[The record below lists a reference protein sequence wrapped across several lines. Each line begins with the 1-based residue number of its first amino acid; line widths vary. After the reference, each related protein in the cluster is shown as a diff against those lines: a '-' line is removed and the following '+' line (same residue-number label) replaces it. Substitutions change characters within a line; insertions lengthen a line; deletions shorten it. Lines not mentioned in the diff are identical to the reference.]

1 MNSFAR
7 LFKRRQLYEDLSE
20 EIREYLEE
28 KTSELINDGMSAEEA
43 ALAARREFGNV
54 TVIEERGRETWHW
67 LSLEALLADV
77 GHAVRSLRKSPGFTS
92 VVLLTLALGIGANS
106 AIFSLVNAVLLRS
119 LPFAEPDRLLTLSQD
134 NYYPQGGFVAMKS
147 NLKTM
152 DVAAYLEGW
161 GDARVDF
168 NLTGEGEPERLYGS
182 AVSAEFFSLLGVT
195 PERGRVFAS
204 GEDQPGKNMEVV
216 LSHALWEHKFKGDPN
231 AIGRRIML
239 AGASY
244 EIVGVMP
251 AQFQFPSS
259 KTEVWVPLSL
269 DPRATTYWDGPW
281 VPVIGR
287 LRSGVSIESA
297 RAELDVFQQ
306 RLLPMMPFKLP
317 SNTWKTD
324 SVFPLRQQIVGDL
337 RSKLL
342 IILGATAL
350 VLLIACANVANLL
363 LARAT
368 TRQREMAVRASLGA
382 GRWRICRQLLTE
394 SVLLGIAGS
403 VAGLALA
410 YIGIAGLKAML
421 TAEDIPRLAS
431 VSIDLRV
438 LLFTATIGVLTGV
451 MFGLAPALHLS
462 KLDLSQSLKTRSKN
476 VAASGHRLRTS
487 LAVSEIALAVVL
499 VIGAGLLIRS
509 LWQLLHVNPGF
520 SAESVVTARVTPD
533 QSFCDDFSRCQ
544 SFYSTLVDR
553 MRASPGVHGAAL
565 VNALPLNG
573 RVGFI
578 AANFEGHPEN
588 NGQEVEPLVFDSV
601 ITPGYLSVMQISL
614 LEGRG
619 FSDSDARA
627 QAEPVALITASTA
640 RKYWPGQDPI
650 GMHVKPAWENQWRR
664 IVGVVG
670 DVREDSLSSTLPS
683 WISGAI
689 YEPHSAHAVLINR
702 RPATE
707 MTLVLR
713 GTTDAKSLGEAL
725 RETVA
730 DLNPEVPVTE
740 VQTLRGVI
748 NKSLSVPRSIMSL
761 FAVFAALAVGLGAV
775 GVYGVISYSVA
786 MRTPEIGV
794 RIALGAQR
802 RDVQRLVLGQGARI
816 AAIGVA
822 LGVAGALVTTRLMTA
837 MLYGVTATDPA
848 TFGAVTILLTFIA
861 VAACYIP
868 ARRAARLDPL
878 VALRYE

>member
-1 MNSFAR
+1 MNLIAQ
-7 LFKRRQLYEDLSE
+7 LFKRRRLYEDLSE
-20 EIREYLEE
+20 EIREHLEE
-28 KTSELINDGMSAEEA
+28 KTSEFIDNGMSAEQA
-43 ALAARREFGNV
+43 ALVARREFGNV
-54 TVIEERGRETWHW
+54 TVIEERGREIWHW
-67 LSLEALLADV
+67 VSLEALLADV
-77 GHAVRSLRKSPGFTS
+77 RYALRSMRKSPGFTS
-92 VVLLTLALGIGANS
+92 VVILTLALGIGANS

-119 LPFAEPDRLLTLSQD
+119 LPFAQPDRLVTLSQD

-147 NLKTM
+147 TLQTM

-168 NLTGEGEPERLYGS
+168 NLTGEGEPQRLYGS

-216 LSHALWEHKFKGDPN
+216 LSHSLWEHKFKADPN
-231 AIGRRIML
+231 VIGRRIML
-239 AGASY
+239 AGGSY
-244 EIVGVMP
+244 EIVAVMP

-269 DPRATTYWDGPW
+269 DPRASSYWDGPW

-287 LRSGVSIESA
+287 LRSGVSIERA

-306 RLLPMMPFKLP
+306 RLLLLLPFKLP
-317 SNTWKTD
+317 LNTWKTD
-324 SVFPLRQQIVGDL
+324 GVVPLQQQIVGDV

-342 IILGATAL
+342 ILLGATAL

-368 TRQREMAVRASLGA
+368 TRQREMAVRVSLGA
-382 GRWRICRQLLTE
+382 GRWRVSRQLLTE

-403 VAGLALA
+403 AAGLALA
-410 YIGIAGLKAML
+410 HIGIAGLKAML
-421 TAEDIPRLAS
+421 SAEDIPRLAS

-451 MFGLAPALHLS
+451 LFGLAPALQLS
-462 KLDLSQSLKTRSKN
+462 KVDLSQSLKTGSKN
-476 VAASGHRLRTS
+476 VAASSHRLRTS
-487 LAVSEIALAVVL
+487 LATSEIALAVVL
-499 VIGAGLLIRS
+499 VTAAGLMIRS

-520 SAESVVTARVTPD
+520 SPESVVSARVAPD

-553 MRASPGVHGAAL
+553 MRALPGVHGAAL

-588 NGQEVEPLVFDSV
+588 RGQEVEPLLFDSV
-601 ITPGYLSVMQISL
+601 ITPDYLSVMQISL

-619 FSDSDARA
+619 FVDSDTRE
-627 QAEPVALITASTA
+627 QAEPVALIAASTA
-640 RKYWPGQDPI
+640 RKFWPGQDPI
-650 GMHVKPAWENQWRR
+650 GKHVKPAWEKQWRR
-664 IVGVVG
+664 IVGVVA
-670 DVREDSLSSTLPS
+670 DVHEDSLSSTLPS
-683 WISGAI
+683 WINGAI
-689 YEPHSAHAVLINR
+689 YEPYSAHAVLINR

-707 MTLVLR
+707 MTMVIR
-713 GTTDAKSLGEAL
+713 GTTNATSLGEAL
-725 RETVA
+725 REIVA
-730 DLNPEVPVTE
+730 NLNPEVPVTE

-748 NKSLSVPRSIMSL
+748 SKSLSVPRSIMSL
-761 FAVFAALAVGLGAV
+761 FAVFAALAVVLGAV

-786 MRTPEIGV
+786 MRTREIGI

-802 RDVQRLVLGQGARI
+802 RDVQRLLLGEGGRI
-816 AAIGVA
+816 AA
-822 LGVAGALVTTRLMTA
+822 LGVSLGLAVAFAVTRLMTTL
-837 MLYGVTATDPA
+837 LYGVTATDPT
-848 TFGAVTILLTFIA
+848 TFAAVTILLIFLA
-861 VAACYIP
+861 LAGCYVP

>member
-1 MNSFAR
+1 
-7 LFKRRQLYEDLSE
+7 
-20 EIREYLEE
+20 
-28 KTSELINDGMSAEEA
+28 
-43 ALAARREFGNV
+43 
-54 TVIEERGRETWHW
+54 
-67 LSLEALLADV
+67 
-77 GHAVRSLRKSPGFTS
+77 
-92 VVLLTLALGIGANS
+92 
-106 AIFSLVNAVLLRS
+106 
-119 LPFAEPDRLLTLSQD
+119 
-134 NYYPQGGFVAMKS
+134 
-147 NLKTM
+147 
-152 DVAAYLEGW
+152 
-161 GDARVDF
+161 
-168 NLTGEGEPERLYGS
+168 
-182 AVSAEFFSLLGVT
+182 
-195 PERGRVFAS
+195 
-204 GEDQPGKNMEVV
+204 
-216 LSHALWEHKFKGDPN
+216 
-231 AIGRRIML
+231 
-239 AGASY
+239 
-244 EIVGVMP
+244 
-251 AQFQFPSS
+251 
-259 KTEVWVPLSL
+259 
-269 DPRATTYWDGPW
+269 
-281 VPVIGR
+281 
-287 LRSGVSIESA
+287 
-297 RAELDVFQQ
+297 
-306 RLLPMMPFKLP
+306 
-317 SNTWKTD
+317 
-324 SVFPLRQQIVGDL
+324 
-337 RSKLL
+337 
-342 IILGATAL
+342 
-350 VLLIACANVANLL
+350 
-363 LARAT
+363 
-368 TRQREMAVRASLGA
+368 
-382 GRWRICRQLLTE
+382 
-394 SVLLGIAGS
+394 
-403 VAGLALA
+403 
-410 YIGIAGLKAML
+410 
-421 TAEDIPRLAS
+421 
-431 VSIDLRV
+431 
-438 LLFTATIGVLTGV
+438 
-451 MFGLAPALHLS
+451 
-462 KLDLSQSLKTRSKN
+462 
-476 VAASGHRLRTS
+476 
-487 LAVSEIALAVVL
+487 
-499 VIGAGLLIRS
+499 
-509 LWQLLHVNPGF
+509 
-520 SAESVVTARVTPD
+520 
-533 QSFCDDFSRCQ
+533 
-544 SFYSTLVDR
+544 LVDR

-689 YEPHSAHAVLINR
+689 YEPYSAHAVLINR

-730 DLNPEVPVTE
+730 NLNPEVPVTE

-822 LGVAGALVTTRLMTA
+822 LGVAGALVTTRIMTA

>member
-1 MNSFAR
+1 MNSIAQ
-7 LFKRRQLYEDLSE
+7 LFKRRRLYEDLSE
-20 EIREYLEE
+20 EIREHLEE
-28 KTSELINDGMSAEEA
+28 KTSELIDNGMSAEQA
-43 ALAARREFGNV
+43 ALVARREFGNV

-67 LSLEALLADV
+67 ASLEALLADV
-77 GHAVRSLRKSPGFTS
+77 RYALRSMRKSPGFTS
-92 VVLLTLALGIGANS
+92 VVILTLALGIGANS
-106 AIFSLVNAVLLRS
+106 ALFSLVTAVLLRS
-119 LPFAEPDRLLTLSQD
+119 LPFAQPDRLVTLSRD

-147 NLKTM
+147 TLQTM

-216 LSHALWEHKFKGDPN
+216 LSHSLWEHEFKADPN
-231 AIGRRIML
+231 VVGRRIML
-239 AGASY
+239 AGVSY

-269 DPRATTYWDGPW
+269 DPRATSYWDGPW

-287 LRSGVSIESA
+287 LRSGVSIERA
-297 RAELDVFQQ
+297 RTEINLFQQ

-317 SNTWKTD
+317 PNTWKTD
-324 SVFPLRQQIVGDL
+324 GVVPLRQQIVGDV

-342 IILGATAL
+342 LLLGATAL

-368 TRQREMAVRASLGA
+368 TRQREMAVRVSLGA
-382 GRWRICRQLLTE
+382 GRWRISRQLLTE

-403 VAGLALA
+403 AAGLALA

-421 TAEDIPRLAS
+421 SAEDIPRLAS

-451 MFGLAPALHLS
+451 LFGLAPALQLS
-462 KLDLSQSLKTRSKN
+462 KVDLSQTLKTGSKN
-476 VAASGHRLRTS
+476 VAASSHRLRTS
-487 LAVSEIALAVVL
+487 LATSEIALAVVL
-499 VIGAGLLIRS
+499 VTAAGLMIRS

-520 SAESVVTARVTPD
+520 SPESVVSARVAPD

-553 MRASPGVHGAAL
+553 MRALPGVHGAAL

-578 AANFEGHPEN
+578 AANFEDHPEN
-588 NGQEVEPLVFDSV
+588 RDQELEPLLFDSV
-601 ITPGYLSVMQISL
+601 ITADYLSVMQISL

-619 FSDSDARA
+619 FVDSDTRE

-640 RKYWPGQDPI
+640 RRFWPGQDPI
-650 GMHVKPAWENQWRR
+650 GKHVKPAWEKQWRR
-664 IVGVVG
+664 IVGVVV
-670 DVREDSLSSTLPS
+670 DVHEDSLSSTLPS
-683 WISGAI
+683 WINGAI
-689 YEPHSAHAVLINR
+689 YEPYSAHAVLINR

-707 MTLVLR
+707 MTMVVR
-713 GTTDAKSLGEAL
+713 GTTNATSLGEAL
-725 RETVA
+725 REMVA
-730 DLNPEVPVTE
+730 NLNPEVPVTE

-748 NKSLSVPRSIMSL
+748 SKSLSVPRSIMSL
-761 FAVFAALAVGLGAV
+761 FAVFAALAVFLGAI

-802 RDVQRLVLGQGARI
+802 RDVQRLVLGEGGRI
-816 AAIGVA
+816 AA
-822 LGVAGALVTTRLMTA
+822 LGVSLGLAVAFALTRLMTTL
-837 MLYGVTATDPA
+837 LYGITATDPT
-848 TFGAVTILLTFIA
+848 TFAAVTILLTLLA
-861 VAACYIP
+861 LAACYIP
-868 ARRAARLDPL
+868 ARRAARMDPL

>member
-1 MNSFAR
+1 MNSIAR
-7 LFKRRQLYEDLSE
+7 LFKRRRLYEDLSE
-20 EIREYLEE
+20 EIREHLEE
-28 KTSELINDGMSAEEA
+28 KTSELIDSGMSAEQA
-43 ALAARREFGNV
+43 ALEARREFGNV

-67 LSLEALLADV
+67 ASVEALLADV
-77 GHAVRSLRKSPGFTS
+77 RYALRSMRKSPGFTS
-92 VVLLTLALGIGANS
+92 VVILTLALGIGANS

-119 LPFAEPDRLLTLSQD
+119 LPFAQPERLVTLSQD

-147 NLKTM
+147 TLQTM

-216 LSHALWEHKFKGDPN
+216 LSHSLWEHKFKADTN
-231 AIGRRIML
+231 VIGRRIML
-239 AGASY
+239 AGVSY

-251 AQFQFPSS
+251 VQFQFPSS

-269 DPRATTYWDGPW
+269 DPRATSYWDGPW

-287 LRSGVSIESA
+287 LRSGVSIERA
-297 RAELDVFQQ
+297 RAEINLFQQ

-317 SNTWKTD
+317 PNTWKTD
-324 SVFPLRQQIVGDL
+324 GVVPLRQQIVGDV

-342 IILGATAL
+342 ILLGATAL

-368 TRQREMAVRASLGA
+368 TRQREMAVRVSLGA
-382 GRWRICRQLLTE
+382 GRWRISRQLLTE
-394 SVLLGIAGS
+394 SVSLGIAGS
-403 VAGLALA
+403 AAGLALA

-421 TAEDIPRLAS
+421 NAEDMPRLAS

-451 MFGLAPALHLS
+451 LFGLAPGLQLS
-462 KLDLSQSLKTRSKN
+462 KVDLSQTLKTGSKN
-476 VAASGHRLRTS
+476 VAASSHRLRTS
-487 LAVSEIALAVVL
+487 LATSEIALAVVL
-499 VIGAGLLIRS
+499 VTAAGLMIRS

-520 SAESVVTARVTPD
+520 SPESVVSARVVPD
-533 QSFCDDFSRCQ
+533 QAFCDDFSRCQ

-553 MRASPGVHGAAL
+553 MRALPGVHGAAL

-578 AANFEGHPEN
+578 AANFEGHPDN
-588 NGQEVEPLVFDSV
+588 RDQEVEPLLFDSV
-601 ITPGYLSVMQISL
+601 ITPDYLSVMQIPL

-619 FSDSDARA
+619 FVDSDTRE

-640 RKYWPGQDPI
+640 RKFWPGQDPI
-650 GMHVKPAWENQWRR
+650 GKHVKPAWVKQWRR
-664 IVGVVG
+664 IVGVVA
-670 DVREDSLSSTLPS
+670 DVHEDSLSSTLPS
-683 WISGAI
+683 WIKGAI
-689 YEPHSAHAVLINR
+689 YEPYSAHAVLINR
-702 RPATE
+702 RPAME
-707 MTLVLR
+707 MTMVVR
-713 GTTDAKSLGEAL
+713 GTTNATRLGEAL
-725 RETVA
+725 REMVA
-730 DLNPEVPVTE
+730 NLNPEVPVTE

-748 NKSLSVPRSIMSL
+748 SKSLSVPRSIMSL
-761 FAVFAALAVGLGAV
+761 FAVFAALAVFLGAV

-802 RDVQRLVLGQGARI
+802 RDVQRLVLGEGGRI
-816 AAIGVA
+816 AA
-822 LGVAGALVTTRLMTA
+822 LGVGLGLAVAFALTRLMTTL
-837 MLYGVTATDPA
+837 LYGVTATDPT
-848 TFGAVTILLTFIA
+848 TFAAVTILLTLLA
-861 VAACYIP
+861 LAACYIP